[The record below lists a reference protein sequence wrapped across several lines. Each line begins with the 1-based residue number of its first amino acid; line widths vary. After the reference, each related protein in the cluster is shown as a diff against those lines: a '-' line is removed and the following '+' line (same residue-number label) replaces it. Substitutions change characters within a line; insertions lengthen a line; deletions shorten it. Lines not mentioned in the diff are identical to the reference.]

1 MTTVAERETKRAD
14 QLKKGDWLAPGTATE
29 DAPAEVLAVLPYVTD
44 EDGPSVSVIIRDE
57 DGKPATWELTES
69 TKLGLAT
76 KAEVDEHRD
85 DARRMQLAAQLRQ
98 LAELVVSKRLP
109 LPGRYEHSLV
119 SFNFGRHIDQVDR
132 VAEILGV
139 EREVVYGSGQ
149 VKWPSSREGLLDV
162 TWQAYAPN
170 EEPKPEPEPVADPT
184 GLAYTRADDGADP
197 QPAAGRVPAHLEDGV
212 TGEVELIEVESGER
226 VEVGADGCGCPITE
240 ELRPNDTSI
249 DGTERVEH
257 RPGCWN
263 A

>member
-57 DGKPATWELTES
+57 DGKPATWELTEF

-109 LPGRYEHSLV
+109 LPGRYEHSFV

-162 TWQAYAPN
+162 TWQAYAPK

-184 GLAYTRADDGADP
+184 GQAYTRADDGADDP
-197 QPAAGRVPAHLEDGV
+197 TPVSPARVPLHTGAV
-212 TGEVELIEVESGER
+212 TDEGLVDETEALIR
-226 VEVGADGCGCPITE
+226 CGCGPTHTPDCIHGV
-240 ELRPNDTSI
+240 SF
-249 DGTERVEH
+249 
-257 RPGCWN
+257 
-263 A
+263 